1 MQAPDPPGE
10 PRPTVSPS
18 CLTGSECGPGPNA
31 ILTSLDVAA
40 GRELVLRRGCAA
52 NHSAAT
58 APGGGARRPLNWVL
72 PPTEPFPKA
81 DACKADENSEALC
94 AALRRVAINREVLA
108 AVSNKNIHS
117 MLGTFIAGARL
128 ANITNLVVVAL
139 DEPTDKFVKE
149 QKAESYLRKLVARGG
164 STDNHATSGLKF
176 AVLKEFVAVGCSVLL
191 SDVDVL
197 WAQNPFTLPSLYRDS
212 DVEGMSDGWD
222 ERTAFGYRW
231 RNDGGAAASLRLSAR
246 NSGLFFL
253 SATEEV
259 HRMMVRLKGRMERES
274 VWDQTAYNEE
284 QWYVALHGAA
294 AHGLSTRVMH
304 YYCHMNSKVY
314 FRFMRYDAELLR
326 RHRPVSV
333 HVNYHPEKLPR
344 MEDVFERYHGVQP
357 GVSLGGGAGKPTP
370 RSADGGVHAW
380 HWGVGLL
387 KGKWCREA
395 KRLRSG
401 QGLEGSP
408 LAQKLVQ
415 ATQGSKVIKWA
426 GIKGL
431 GFRPGGALQ
440 TPWGGGTWGR
450 MEVVGPGGA
459 ELYADFM
466 GQQHVLADAGWPTV
480 RSTRCGDLENVT
492 ITVEV

>member
-1 MQAPDPPGE
+1 M
-10 PRPTVSPS
+10 
-18 CLTGSECGPGPNA
+18 
-31 ILTSLDVAA
+31 
-40 GRELVLRRGCAA
+40 
-52 NHSAAT
+52 
-58 APGGGARRPLNWVL
+58 L

-259 HRMMVRLKGRMERES
+259 YRMMVRLKGRMERES

-294 AHGLSTRVMH
+294 AHG
-304 YYCHMNSKVY
+304 
-314 FRFMRYDAELLR
+314 
-326 RHRPVSV
+326 
-333 HVNYHPEKLPR
+333 
-344 MEDVFERYHGVQP
+344 
-357 GVSLGGGAGKPTP
+357 
-370 RSADGGVHAW
+370 
-380 HWGVGLL
+380 
-387 KGKWCREA
+387 
-395 KRLRSG
+395 
-401 QGLEGSP
+401 
-408 LAQKLVQ
+408 
-415 ATQGSKVIKWA
+415 
-426 GIKGL
+426 
-431 GFRPGGALQ
+431 
-440 TPWGGGTWGR
+440 
-450 MEVVGPGGA
+450 
-459 ELYADFM
+459 
-466 GQQHVLADAGWPTV
+466 
-480 RSTRCGDLENVT
+480 
-492 ITVEV
+492 